1 MDISKGI
8 RLTTNM
14 SRSIADM
21 NLPQMKRPANFAHTL
36 EDVAEGL
43 RKAEAVGRGE
53 GRLVADNSP
62 ENAVRTVVKN
72 NQLVATIY
80 KSGVVEVS
88 NQFAE
93 NLRNLSLPDSGAIRA
108 TMIAEAV
115 GGEVLDGPS
124 RSPSSQSRLST
135 TV

>member
-14 SRSIADM
+14 SRSIADL
-21 NLPQMKRPANFAHTL
+21 NLPQVKLPANFAHTL
-36 EDVAEGL
+36 EGVAEDL

-62 ENAVRTVVKN
+62 ENAVQTVVKN

-80 KSGVVEVS
+80 KSGVVEIS

-93 NLRNLSLPDSGAIRA
+93 NLRNLSLSDSGATRA

-115 GGEVLDGPS
+115 GGEVLDV
-124 RSPSSQSRLST
+124 RSLSSQSRFST

>member
-14 SRSIADM
+14 SRSIADL
-21 NLPQMKRPANFAHTL
+21 NLPQVKLPANFAHTL
-36 EDVAEGL
+36 ENVAEYL

-62 ENAVRTVVKN
+62 ENAVQTVVKN

-80 KSGVVEVS
+80 KSGVVEIS

-115 GGEVLDGPS
+115 GGEVLDV
-124 RSPSSQSRLST
+124 RSLSSQSRFST

>member
-14 SRSIADM
+14 SRSIADL
-21 NLPQMKRPANFAHTL
+21 NLPQVKLPANFAHTL
-36 EDVAEGL
+36 ENVAEDL

-62 ENAVRTVVKN
+62 ENAVQTVVKN

-80 KSGVVEVS
+80 KSGVVEIS

-93 NLRNLSLPDSGAIRA
+93 NLRNLSLPDSGAPR
-108 TMIAEAV
+108 
-115 GGEVLDGPS
+115 
-124 RSPSSQSRLST
+124 RN
-135 TV
+135 

>member
-21 NLPQMKRPANFAHTL
+21 NLPQVKLPANFAHTL
-36 EDVAEGL
+36 ENVAEGL

-62 ENAVRTVVKN
+62 ENAVQTVVKN

-80 KSGVVEVS
+80 KSGVVEIS
-88 NQFAE
+88 NKFAE

-115 GGEVLDGPS
+115 GGEVLDVGS
-124 RSPSSQSRLST
+124 LSSQSRFST

>member
-14 SRSIADM
+14 SRSIADL
-21 NLPQMKRPANFAHTL
+21 NLPQVKLPANFAHTL
-36 EDVAEGL
+36 EKVAEDL

-53 GRLVADNSP
+53 RRLVADNSP
-62 ENAVRTVVKN
+62 ENAVQTVVKN

-80 KSGVVEVS
+80 KSGVVEIS

-115 GGEVLDGPS
+115 GGEVLDV
-124 RSPSSQSRLST
+124 RSLSSQSRFST

>member
-14 SRSIADM
+14 SHSIADL
-21 NLPQMKRPANFAHTL
+21 NLPLVKLPANFAHTL
-36 EDVAEGL
+36 ENVAEDL

-53 GRLVADNSP
+53 GRLVAENSP
-62 ENAVRTVVKN
+62 ENAVQTVVKN

-80 KSGVVEVS
+80 KSGVVEIS
-88 NQFAE
+88 NQFAG

-108 TMIAEAV
+108 TMIAKAV
-115 GGEVLDGPS
+115 GGEVLDV
-124 RSPSSQSRLST
+124 RSLSSQSRFST

>member
-14 SRSIADM
+14 SRSIADL
-21 NLPQMKRPANFAHTL
+21 NLPRVKLPSYFAHAL
-36 EDVAEGL
+36 ENVAEDL

-62 ENAVRTVVKN
+62 QNAVQTVVKN

-80 KSGVVEVS
+80 KSGVVEIS

-93 NLRNLSLPDSGAIRA
+93 NLRNLRLPDSGTIRA

-115 GGEVLDGPS
+115 GGEVLDV
-124 RSPSSQSRLST
+124 RSLSSQSRFST